1 MPKIFI
7 VSDGTGRTA
16 TQALNA
22 AITQFPGHNLETI
35 IRNDVRSKEQI
46 EEAVKEASETKAFIV
61 HTLVSNSLRDFI
73 ITTGRTYNVET
84 IDLMGPLL
92 ARLSEKLMHSP
103 TEKPGLFSEI
113 NKEYFKRIDSMQF
126 AFHHDDG
133 QHPEELHKAIVSM
146 GLHYVKKTKY
156 NLIIVVIV
164 AVFNIGINFILIP
177 LFGIYGA
184 AVASIL
190 ANMLM
195 TILFYVYSQR
205 YYFISYEFVRIIK
218 LFLFGIVFLF
228 LASFATVFGF
238 WGGIIFKTFLLLLF
252 PLALTIVKFYNHEE
266 ISRIK
271 GLLKK

>member
-103 TEKPGLFSEI
+103 PKSQGFSVKLIKSISNELTLCSLLFI
-113 NKEYFKRIDSMQF
+113 TM
-126 AFHHDDG
+126 
-133 QHPEELHKAIVSM
+133 M
-146 GLHYVKKTKY
+146 
-156 NLIIVVIV
+156 
-164 AVFNIGINFILIP
+164 
-177 LFGIYGA
+177 
-184 AVASIL
+184 ASIL
-190 ANMLM
+190 K
-195 TILFYVYSQR
+195 SC
-205 YYFISYEFVRIIK
+205 IK
-218 LFLFGIVFLF
+218 LKLCCS
-228 LASFATVFGF
+228 A
-238 WGGIIFKTFLLLLF
+238 F
-252 PLALTIVKFYNHEE
+252 P
-266 ISRIK
+266 
-271 GLLKK
+271 GLLKRH